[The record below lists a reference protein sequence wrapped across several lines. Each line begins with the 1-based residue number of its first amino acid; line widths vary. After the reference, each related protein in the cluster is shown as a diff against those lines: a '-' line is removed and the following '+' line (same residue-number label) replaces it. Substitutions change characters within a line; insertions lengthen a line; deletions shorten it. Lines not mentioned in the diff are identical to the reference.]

1 MLLKIKQERYGYV
14 AKDLVKEMERY
25 DKAILEGG
33 KSKFKTYTA
42 KNPRNGEV

>member
-1 MLLKIKQERYGYV
+1 
-14 AKDLVKEMERY
+14 MERY

-42 KNPRNGEV
+42 KNPRNGEVWVLLFAK